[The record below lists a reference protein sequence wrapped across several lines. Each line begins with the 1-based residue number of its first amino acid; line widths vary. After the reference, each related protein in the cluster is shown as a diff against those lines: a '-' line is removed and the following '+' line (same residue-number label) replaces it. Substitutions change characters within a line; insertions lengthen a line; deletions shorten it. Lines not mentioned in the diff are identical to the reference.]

1 VPLLIDISRPLSVST
16 AHWPGDTPFSFG
28 LTVRREDSAGINVGA
43 FTASTHF
50 GTHLDAPFH
59 FTDSEET
66 IDRLNLAIFYGAAVV
81 VDVRGQATLGPEHL
95 PDILPARVLLRTDAW
110 LSSGQFPISIPT
122 LSIPAVQKL
131 VANHVKLLGVDVPSV
146 DQLDSKELPIHHALY
161 EAGITIL
168 ESLFLL
174 DVVAGDY
181 LLAAFPLRITGGDA
195 SPTRAV
201 LIAND

>member
-1 VPLLIDISRPLSVST
+1 VPLVIDISRPLSVST

-28 LTVRREDSAGINVGA
+28 LTVRREDGAGINVGA

-66 IDRLNLAIFYGAAVV
+66 IDRLNLAIFYGTALV
-81 VDVRGQATLGPEHL
+81 VDVRGQATVGPEH
-95 PDILPARVLLRTDAW
+95 LPARVLLRTDAW
-110 LSSGQFPISIPT
+110 LSSGQFPVSIPT
-122 LSIPAVQKL
+122 LSIPAFQKL
-131 VANHVKLLGVDVPSV
+131 AANHVKLLGVDVPSV
-146 DQLDSKELPIHHALY
+146 DQIDSKELPVHHALY
-161 EAGITIL
+161 QAGITIL

-174 DVVAGDY
+174 DVVPGDY

-201 LIAND
+201 SIAND